1 MRGAIIH
8 GVLLAVM
15 LVYGYRTWTR
25 DKTVEPN
32 VGAVVLWDRSDADIV
47 SIEYKAPKKIV
58 KLERKGDYWWGTD
71 TQIETKPKETPPAS
85 TGSAGSAGSGAGS
98 GSSALA
104 LPPPPEEIEVGRKV
118 HEFPLGEA
126 ADKLIKSYEDAR
138 ALRDLG
144 TPNADAKKDYKLNDA
159 KTVITITFK
168 DGPHNFLVGGS
179 VYGGSDRYV
188 MDQQTNK
195 AYVLSRDLISALEIG
210 ETSLHLL
217 DPRGFDITKIDGV
230 TIEAGGKSKS
240 ATRVTSGAEGQQL
253 KTWGDSDTK
262 KPNQTLANFID
273 NANNLRPTEY
283 SPAMKVSD
291 LTQVLKLT
299 YKDDRGGG
307 LGTLTL
313 YKHEK
318 PGVLPEGQELDPANP
333 PAGEIEYFI
342 MTEKTRVPALVRKDT
357 AQRAE
362 QDIETVF
369 SGKQPDNAGSGAGSG
384 AANPHGNPFG
394 PGPRG
399 HGDQPHDGS
408 PPNPHG
414 GAITPPP
421 PGPHGGAPTGQGSG
435 ASLAPAPMTP
445 AAGSGAAKPTPA
457 KPADATKAAAPKPAP
472 AATTP
477 AAAPKPA

>member
-32 VGAVVLWDRSDADIV
+32 VGNVVLWDRGEADIV
-47 SIEYKAPKKIV
+47 SIEYKATKKIV
-58 KLERKGDYWWGTD
+58 KLEHKADYWWGTD
-71 TQIETKPKETPPAS
+71 TQIDTKPKDNPTPPP
-85 TGSAGSAGSGAGS
+85 AGSG
-98 GSSALA
+98 SALA
-104 LPPPPEEIEVGRKV
+104 LPPPVEEIEVGRKV
-118 HEFPLGEA
+118 HEFPIGDTAE
-126 ADKLIKSYEDAR
+126 KLIKTFASAR

-144 TPNADAKKDYKLNDA
+144 KPNDEAKKDYKLTDA
-159 KTVITITFK
+159 KTVLTITFK
-168 DGPHNFLVGGS
+168 DGARNFLLGGS
-179 VYGGSDRYV
+179 VYGGTDRYV
-188 MDQQTNK
+188 MDQQSGN
-195 AYVLSRDLISALEIG
+195 AYVLSRDLISSIENG
-210 ETSLHLL
+210 ENSLHLQ

-253 KTWGDSDTK
+253 KTWGDADTK

-283 SPAMKVSD
+283 SSAMKVSD
-291 LTQVLKLT
+291 LSQVMKLT
-299 YKDDRGGG
+299 YKDDRGSA

-318 PGVLPEGQELDPANP
+318 AGTLPEGQELDPANP
-333 PAGEIEYFI
+333 PAGEVEYFI

-369 SGKQPDNAGSGAGSG
+369 SNKPQPENAGSGAI
-384 AANPHGNPFG
+384 NPHGNPFG
-394 PGPRG
+394 PGAPG
-399 HGDQPHDGS
+399 PHGAPPPHEGS

-414 GAITPPP
+414 GTIVPPA
-421 PGPHGGAPTGQGSG
+421 PGPHGGTPSG
-435 ASLAPAPMTP
+435 
-445 AAGSGAAKPTPA
+445 AGSGAALTPQPMTPPT
-457 KPADATKAAAPKPAP
+457 KPAGAGSAAKAPAAGAGSAATAPKPA
-472 AATTP
+472 TTP
-477 AAAPKPA
+477 PKPAGTAAGSAH